1 MIRFT
6 LDPQSGVSTYLQLVH
21 QVRHAIRL
29 GLLVPGDQL
38 PTAKDVVADL
48 AINPNTVLK
57 AYRDLERDGL
67 VQPRPG
73 LGTFISATLGGSS
86 RAEKARLQE
95 ELSDWVRDALE
106 AGLEQE
112 DIRALFSRALLDI
125 ATRESA

>member
-29 GLLVPGDQL
+29 GLLAPGDQL

-73 LGTFISATLGGSS
+73 LGTFINATLGDSS
-86 RAEKARLQE
+86 RAENARLQE
-95 ELSDWVRDALE
+95 ELSDWVGDALE

>member
-29 GLLVPGDQL
+29 GLLAPGDQL

-73 LGTFISATLGGSS
+73 LGTFINATLGDSS
-86 RAEKARLQE
+86 RAENARLQE
-95 ELSDWVRDALE
+95 ELSGWVGDALE